1 MDVSV
6 VTDVIGGLA
15 AILDF
20 VKELA
25 ATGLD
30 LAVTSSVI
38 DEQGGL
44 EGMSS
49 NFSGLSSKS

>member
-6 VTDVIGGLA
+6 VTDVIGGLTV
-15 AILDF
+15 ILDF
-20 VKELA
+20 VKDVA

-30 LAVTSSVI
+30 LATTSSVI
-38 DEQGGL
+38 DEQGGF